1 MFKLKPIP
9 SILPLPIREEWDRL
23 QKVISEFSPANGQEE
38 QVYQILER
46 KLKLRDA
53 AVDQVEHALADIYCR
68 ELIERLL
75 VADLQ
80 L

>member
-9 SILPLPIREEWDRL
+9 SILPLPIRAEWDRL

-53 AVDQVEHALADIYCR
+53 AVDQVEHAFADIYCR
-68 ELIERLL
+68 ELIERLP

>member
-53 AVDQVEHALADIYCR
+53 AVDQVEHAFADFYCR
-68 ELIERLL
+68 ELIERLP

>member
-9 SILPLPIREEWDRL
+9 STLPLPIREEWDRL

-46 KLKLRDA
+46 KLKLRDV
-53 AVDQVEHALADIYCR
+53 AVAQVEHAFADIYCR
-68 ELIERLL
+68 ELIERLP

>member
-9 SILPLPIREEWDRL
+9 STLPHPIREEWDRL

-46 KLKLRDA
+46 KLKLRDV
-53 AVDQVEHALADIYCR
+53 AVDQVEHAFADIYCR
-68 ELIERLL
+68 ELIERLP

-80 L
+80 Q

>member
-9 SILPLPIREEWDRL
+9 STLPNPIREEWDRL

-46 KLKLRDA
+46 KLKLRDV
-53 AVDQVEHALADIYCR
+53 AVDQVEHAFADIYCR
-68 ELIERLL
+68 ELIERLP

>member
-9 SILPLPIREEWDRL
+9 STLPLPIREEWDRL
-23 QKVISEFSPANGQEE
+23 QKVISEFSPANRQEE

-53 AVDQVEHALADIYCR
+53 AVAQVEHAFADIYCR
-68 ELIERLL
+68 ELIERLP

>member
-9 SILPLPIREEWDRL
+9 STLPLPIREEWDRL

-46 KLKLRDA
+46 KLKLRDV
-53 AVDQVEHALADIYCR
+53 AVDQVEHAFADIYCR
-68 ELIERLL
+68 ELIERLP

>member
-9 SILPLPIREEWDRL
+9 STLPLPIREEWDRL

-53 AVDQVEHALADIYCR
+53 AVDQVEHAFADIYCR
-68 ELIERLL
+68 ELIERLP

>member
-53 AVDQVEHALADIYCR
+53 AVDQVEHAFADIYCR
-68 ELIERLL
+68 ELIERLP

>member
-9 SILPLPIREEWDRL
+9 ATLPHPIREEWDRL

-46 KLKLRDA
+46 KLKLRDV
-53 AVDQVEHALADIYCR
+53 AVDQVEHAFADIYCR
-68 ELIERLL
+68 ELIERLP